1 MWLITHLPPFFIS
14 SASCWMKKKRKR
26 RSRSSR
32 RRMRAKEEV
41 LGWEAYTA
49 VVALFISIIVQAGL
63 WALERCFVC
72 QTLQPWGYGGLAFP
86 TINIQ
91 RDSHL
96 EPRPALLRFGF
107 IYLFLFNF
115 FSSVL
120 FFLYPSDFSYQCVV
134 QLFYFIYF
142 FDTLVAIYHTCSYV

>member
-1 MWLITHLPPFFIS
+1 
-14 SASCWMKKKRKR
+14 
-26 RSRSSR
+26 
-32 RRMRAKEEV
+32 MRAKEEV

-115 FSSVL
+115 FFLRFSSSSIHL
-120 FFLYPSDFSYQCVV
+120 IFLISVWYS
-134 QLFYFIYF
+134 YFILFIFLIQWSLSITHAHMYSL
-142 FDTLVAIYHTCSYV
+142 DLWGGCA